1 LHPQPQKAA
10 TAAVLPSLWSVGA
23 LAAAL
28 APRVDRG
35 FLCRRRCSFCVLIIQ
50 MPGVTSTNTNTGA
63 LFFSFPSPK
72 VASTST
78 TIVGY

>member
-1 LHPQPQKAA
+1 VAA
-10 TAAVLPSLWSVGA
+10 TAAVLGTLLWSVGA

-35 FLCRRRCSFCVLIIQ
+35 FLCRRRCSFCVLMIE
-50 MPGVTSTNTNTGA
+50 MPVVTSTNTNAVA

-78 TIVGY
+78 TVLVGY